1 MSAYTDAQA
10 NNDITRNVKQ
20 YRDLDLFFSKKS
32 NKDVNKV
39 TDVEAVKRSVRNLIL
54 LNSYEKPFHPEIA
67 GDVRGLLFEL
77 MTPLTSAVIARKI
90 QDVIENFEP
99 RARLTGVNVV
109 PDFDR
114 NAYDVTVYFY
124 VVKNHLNVDGQNL
137 EKTKVL
143 AVQSGSQNQ
152 IFRALEAIGFRP

>member
-67 GDVRGLLFEL
+67 GDVRALLFEN
-77 MTPLTSAVIARKI
+77 MTPLTSAVIARKV

-99 RARLTGVNVV
+99 RARLTGVQSIPN
-109 PDFDR
+109 FDR
-114 NAYDVTVYFY
+114 NAYEVTVYFY
-124 VVKNHLNVDGQNL
+124 VVNAPTELVEVTQLL
-137 EKTKVL
+137 ERL
-143 AVQSGSQNQ
+143 
-152 IFRALEAIGFRP
+152 R

>member
-67 GDVRGLLFEL
+67 GDVRALLFEL

-114 NAYDVTVYFY
+114 NAYEVSIYFY
-124 VVKNHLNVDGQNL
+124 IVNAPTELVEVNQLL
-137 EKTKVL
+137 ERL
-143 AVQSGSQNQ
+143 
-152 IFRALEAIGFRP
+152 R

>member
-39 TDVEAVKRSVRNLIL
+39 TDIEAVKRSVRNLVL

-67 GDVRGLLFEL
+67 GDVRALLFEN
-77 MTPLTSAVIARKI
+77 MTPLTSAVIARKV

-99 RARLTGVNVV
+99 RARLTGVNAT
-109 PDFDR
+109 PNFDR
-114 NAYDVTVYFY
+114 NAYELSVYFY
-124 VVKNHLNVDGQNL
+124 VVNAPTELVEVDAIL
-137 EKTKVL
+137 ERL
-143 AVQSGSQNQ
+143 
-152 IFRALEAIGFRP
+152 R

>member
-1 MSAYTDAQA
+1 MSAYKDAQA

-20 YRDLDLFFSKKS
+20 YRDLDLFFSRKS

-39 TDVEAVKRSVRNLIL
+39 TDIEAVKRSVRNLVL

-99 RARLTGVNVV
+99 RARLTGVQSIPN
-109 PDFDR
+109 FDR
-114 NAYDVTVYFY
+114 NAYEVTVYFY
-124 VVKNHLNVDGQNL
+124 VVNAPTELVEVTQLL
-137 EKTKVL
+137 ERL
-143 AVQSGSQNQ
+143 
-152 IFRALEAIGFRP
+152 R

>member
-10 NNDITRNVKQ
+10 NNNITRNVKQ
-20 YRDLDLFFSKKS
+20 YRDLDLFFSRKS

-39 TDVEAVKRSVRNLIL
+39 TDIQAVKRSVRNLIL

-67 GDVRGLLFEL
+67 GDIRGLLFEL
-77 MTPLTSAVIARKI
+77 MTPLTAAVIARKV

-99 RARLTGVNVV
+99 RARLVGVNTT

-114 NAYDVTVYFY
+114 NAYEVGVYFY
-124 VVKNHLNVDGQNL
+124 VANAPTELVEVTQLL
-137 EKTKVL
+137 ERL
-143 AVQSGSQNQ
+143 
-152 IFRALEAIGFRP
+152 R

>member
-1 MSAYTDAQA
+1 MSAYNDAQR
-10 NNDITRNVKQ
+10 NNDISRNVKQ
-20 YRDLDLFFSKKS
+20 YRDLDLFFTKKS

-39 TDVEAVKRSVRNLIL
+39 TDIEAVKRSVRNLVL

-67 GDVRGLLFEL
+67 GDVRGLLFEN

-99 RARLTGVNVV
+99 RARLTGVQAI

-114 NAYDVTVYFY
+114 NLYEVTVYFY
-124 VVKNHLNVDGQNL
+124 VVNAPTELVEVTQLL
-137 EKTKVL
+137 ERL
-143 AVQSGSQNQ
+143 
-152 IFRALEAIGFRP
+152 R

>member
-1 MSAYTDAQA
+1 MSAYKDAQA
-10 NNDITRNVKQ
+10 NNDISRNVKQ

-39 TDVEAVKRSVRNLIL
+39 TDIEAVKRSIRNLVL
-54 LNSYEKPFHPEIA
+54 LNSFEKPFHPEIA

-124 VVKNHLNVDGQNL
+124 VVNAPTELVEVTQLL
-137 EKTKVL
+137 ERL
-143 AVQSGSQNQ
+143 
-152 IFRALEAIGFRP
+152 R